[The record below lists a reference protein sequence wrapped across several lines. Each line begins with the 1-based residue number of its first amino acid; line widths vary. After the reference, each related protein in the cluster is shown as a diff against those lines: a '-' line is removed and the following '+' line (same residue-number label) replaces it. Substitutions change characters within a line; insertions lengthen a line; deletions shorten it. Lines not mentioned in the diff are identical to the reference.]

1 MENKTI
7 YSQEK
12 SIIDTFI
19 KVIKDKANFTITKDD
34 SEENIIIPSNIREY
48 VNTITFIYR
57 EGTLDSFEKYLMDE
71 INNNLSR
78 ENIQFFN
85 DLNNTSN
92 KILNKKIIN
101 RLGLNYEFEL
111 QEKSFE
117 SHELYELT
125 SATNQ
130 NNVSYGDILSII
142 RFLEK
147 INTFSQKEDTYF
159 LTYLSNYYSIRISK
173 SLKNSL
179 LRKDNTEFNYLI
191 NGQLTNGH
199 IKYFPSERGGKPRDY
214 FKINKSPKEIY
225 ELILNSKFDINKE
238 ELYLWLSF
246 FFDRLGDDTDYVT
259 SDDEIK
265 KRTVN
270 RPGSPF
276 ESVTFNAISF
286 LHNTLTPE
294 NTIETYIPNSIV
306 DKIKGSKLYLE
317 IIDWNNS
324 LNGDD
329 DYFQLLNIAL
339 FNKFI
344 NSMYNRAK
352 TKDSLIH
359 FDAYLYE
366 YIIEGIP
373 ELINELNKDYN
384 FDFGKL
390 LEHPILKYWKN
401 NLNTEPLNLILRELF
416 ETPKE
421 IRKEE
426 KYDIKEIFSIL
437 RSYSPRIR
445 FGSDKKRIVTN
456 LIRRL
461 EKRNSPKNILTPL
474 RNMRSKMNNPS
485 LNSSETT
492 AKILDLIDNLINNG

>member
-1 MENKTI
+1 MKTENKTI
-7 YSQEK
+7 YSDDK
-12 SIIDTFI
+12 NIVDTFI
-19 KVIKDKANFTITKDD
+19 KVVKDKANFTITKDD

-57 EGTLDSFEKYLMDE
+57 EGTLDSFKKYLMDE

-78 ENIQFFN
+78 ENIQFFH

-101 RLGLNYEFEL
+101 RLGVNYEYEL
-111 QEKSFE
+111 EE
-117 SHELYELT
+117 DLPELYSLT
-125 SATNQ
+125 LATNQ
-130 NNVSYGDILSII
+130 SNVSYGDVLSII
-142 RFLEK
+142 RSLDK
-147 INTFSQKEDTYF
+147 TKGFSKNETPYF
-159 LTYLSNYYSIRISK
+159 LTYLFNYYSIRLSE
-173 SLKNSL
+173 SLKSTPL
-179 LRKDNTEFNYLI
+179 LKKDYSEFNYLI
-191 NGQLTNGH
+191 NGQLTNEY
-199 IKYFPSERGGKPRDY
+199 IKYLPSERNEKPRDY

-225 ELILNSKFDINKE
+225 ELILNSQIDTNKE

-286 LHNTLTPE
+286 LHNILTPE
-294 NTIETYIPNSIV
+294 NTIETYIPNFIV
-306 DKIKGSKLYLE
+306 NKIEETQLYKKV
-317 IIDWNNS
+317 IDWNDL
-324 LNGDD
+324 LNKND
-329 DYFQLLNIAL
+329 DYFQIFNIAL

-359 FDAYLYE
+359 IDAYLYE

-384 FDFGKL
+384 YDFGKL
-390 LEHPILKYWKN
+390 LEHPILKYWKG
-401 NLNTEPLNLILRELF
+401 NLNTEPINLVLRKLF

-426 KYDIKEIFSIL
+426 KHDIKEIFSIL
-437 RSYSPRIR
+437 RTYSSRIR
-445 FGSDKKRIVTN
+445 YGSDKKRIVTN
-456 LIRRL
+456 LIRKL
-461 EKRNSPKNILTPL
+461 EKRNSPKNFLIPI
-474 RNMRSKMNNPS
+474 RNMRSKMNDPS
-485 LNSSETT
+485 LNLSETT
-492 AKILDLIDNLINNG
+492 TKILELIENLINNG

>member
-1 MENKTI
+1 MKTENKTV
-7 YSQEK
+7 YSDDK
-12 SIIDTFI
+12 NIVDTFI
-19 KVIKDKANFTITKDD
+19 KVVKDKANFTITKDD

-57 EGTLDSFEKYLMDE
+57 EGTLDSFKKYLMDE
-71 INNNLSR
+71 INNNLSQ

-101 RLGLNYEFEL
+101 FLGVNYEYEL
-111 QEKSFE
+111 EE
-117 SHELYELT
+117 DLTELYSLT
-125 SATNQ
+125 LATNQ
-130 NNVSYGDILSII
+130 SNVSYGDVLSII
-142 RFLEK
+142 RSLDK
-147 INTFSQKEDTYF
+147 TKGFSKNETPYF
-159 LTYLSNYYSIRISK
+159 LTYLFNYYSIRLSE
-173 SLKNSL
+173 SLKSIPL
-179 LRKDNTEFNYLI
+179 LKKDYSEFNYLI
-191 NGQLTNGH
+191 NGQLTNEY
-199 IKYFPSERGGKPRDY
+199 IKYLPSERNEKPRDY

-225 ELILNSKFDINKE
+225 ELILNSQIDTDKE

-246 FFDRLGDDTDYVT
+246 FFNRLGDDTDYVT

-286 LHNTLTPE
+286 LHNILSPE
-294 NTIETYIPNSIV
+294 NTIEAYIPNFIV
-306 DKIKGSKLYLE
+306 NKIEETQLYKK
-317 IIDWNNS
+317 IINWNDL
-324 LNGDD
+324 LNKDD
-329 DYFQLLNIAL
+329 DYFQIFNIAL

-344 NSMYNRAK
+344 NAMYSRAK

-359 FDAYLYE
+359 IDAYLYE

-384 FDFGKL
+384 YDFGKL
-390 LEHPILKYWKN
+390 LEHPILKYWKD
-401 NLNTEPLNLILRELF
+401 NLNTEPINLVLRKLF

-421 IRKEE
+421 IKKEE
-426 KYDIKEIFSIL
+426 KHDIKEIISIL
-437 RSYSPRIR
+437 RTYSSRIR
-445 FGSDKKRIVTN
+445 YGSDKKRIVTN

-461 EKRNSPKNILTPL
+461 EKRNSPKNLLIPI
-474 RNMRSKMNNPS
+474 RNMRSKMNDPS
-485 LNSSETT
+485 LNLTETT
-492 AKILDLIDNLINNG
+492 TKILDLIDNLINNG